1 MRLFLGGAFDL
12 VLKVEDVSQESFV
25 VTTDALGLTDAAR
38 SIGMGCHVFVLTQS
52 VLVGSNA

>member
-38 SIGMGCHVFVLTQS
+38 SIGMGCHVFVS
-52 VLVGSNA
+52 HKVY